1 LIKIAKK
8 IVQNMDFK
16 FLENILILNAD
27 KNLNEKLYEKSSR
40 LKNYQTKTN
49 NIISRFLKK
58 NDKFKA

>member
-1 LIKIAKK
+1 
-8 IVQNMDFK
+8 MDFK

-27 KNLNEKLYEKSSR
+27 KNLNEKLYEKSTR
-40 LKNYQTKTN
+40 LKNYQIKTN